1 MKMTKSD
8 IDNSAAVHA
17 TLVRVH
23 GIGLLLTGSS
33 AVGKSEAALDLITRT
48 HQLVCDDLVRIHFD
62 DVANGLFAL
71 RNDKFP
77 HQIAIRGI
85 GFVDIAKTF
94 GNKYTAESSSI
105 DVVVELVRSEPI
117 ANFECVG
124 EPKRFYTILEHDIP
138 LFRIP
143 IHPGKN
149 TSAVLEALALKMKS
163 EIAENKSSNFPKDA
177 SGLTSRA
184 LA

>member
-1 MKMTKSD
+1 MKMTKSETS
-8 IDNSAAVHA
+8 NSTTVHG

-48 HQLVCDDLVRIHFD
+48 HQLVCDDLVRIHYD

-71 RNDKFP
+71 RNAELP

-85 GFVDIAKTF
+85 GLIDIAKTF
-94 GNKYTAESSSI
+94 GTKYTAESSSI
-105 DVVVELVRSEPI
+105 DAVAELVRGEPI

-124 EPKRFYTILEHDIP
+124 EPTRHQVILECELP

-143 IHPGKN
+143 IQPGKN
-149 TSAVLEALALKMKS
+149 TSAVLEALALKIKS
-163 EIAENKSSNFPKDA
+163 EMSEKKSSHTPRDA
-177 SGLTSRA
+177 SVSTSRA